1 MVKLRA
7 IALVLASIPLL
18 PAAAHPP
25 IGAIEAAPAEV
36 GPPLILMAAR
46 QLAANMPETEAQ
58 LTQPPHPVTD
68 VRRPLAAHLALAR
81 HIAAF

>member
-7 IALVLASIPLL
+7 VALVLASLPLL

-25 IGAIEAAPAEV
+25 IGATEIAPAEV
-36 GPPLILMAAR
+36 EAPLLLLAAR
-46 QLAANMPETEAQ
+46 ELAATDAPAE
-58 LTQPPHPVTD
+58 QPTHPVTD

-81 HIAAF
+81 QIAAF